1 MPEAPP
7 QRSHKV
13 GEALVVFEGMSNARI
28 KGILD
33 AASAIDRDEA
43 ALQHVVIPASIF
55 PLTARPGG
63 VFTGGVRAK
72 DGAAV
77 NFAQV
82 RRHDI
87 PMVVTPPEPETPAPA
102 ALGLDEAIFGG
113 VLFSGYGHVLLESLN
128 RLWYAFERP
137 ELDILFAGLPG
148 RHVDASWNL
157 LKAFADLLQID
168 QKRLKLVVEP
178 IRIKRLHVPQPGLEL
193 GLRTSMPYV
202 RFFRSALRARSG
214 HIQQRRRVAYISRS
228 RLKGAVR
235 RAFGES
241 ALDHAFDA
249 SGHAVYWPETL
260 SLDDQIQAFNAHS
273 SYVGF
278 IGSHLHNLML
288 RYAEGDVDCVYLCS
302 EAPNLNFLQIDMLFP
317 GQRTYCA
324 CARYEPVFEFG
335 NRAPFRIDRE
345 AAAQAFLT
353 VGIDLPLPPLDGTDD
368 TTFIEEWAYL
378 LFFYKVFR
386 PLDLT
391 SETQG
396 AGTAGRAFYD
406 GILGLLRRLSQQ
418 NADLDALRPALLN
431 AYDRVA
437 SAYRRLDQN
446 IVRAGR
452 ALLLE
457 APVST
462 LRNTLRKTKNS

>member
-1 MPEAPP
+1 MVPEAPP
-7 QRSHKV
+7 HRSHKV
-13 GEALVVFEGMSNARI
+13 GEALVVFEGMSNLRI

-33 AASAIDRDEA
+33 AAGAIDRDEGP
-43 ALQHVVIPASIF
+43 LQHVVIPASIF
-55 PLTARPGG
+55 PLTARAGG
-63 VFTGGVRAK
+63 VFTGGVRAE

-77 NFAQV
+77 GFAQV

-87 PMVVTPPEPETPAPA
+87 PMVVTPPESETTAPA

-128 RLWYAFERP
+128 RLWYAVERP
-137 ELDILFAGLPG
+137 DLDILFAGLPG

-168 QKRLKLVVEP
+168 QNRLKLVVEP
-178 IRIKRLHVPQPGLEL
+178 TRIKRLHVPQPGLEL

-202 RFFRSALRARSG
+202 RFFRSALRARYG
-214 HIQQRRRVAYISRS
+214 HIKQLQRVAYISRA

-249 SGHAVYWPETL
+249 SGNAVYWPETL
-260 SLDDQIQAFNAHS
+260 SLDNQIQAFNAHS
-273 SYVGF
+273 VYVGF

-288 RYAEGDVDCVYLCS
+288 RYAEGHVDCVYLCS

-317 GQRTYCA
+317 GQRIYCA

-353 VGIDLPLPPLDGTDD
+353 AGIDLPLPPLDGTDD

-396 AGTAGRAFYD
+396 AGAAGRAFHD
-406 GILGLLRRLSQQ
+406 GILGLLRRLTQQ

-446 IVRAGR
+446 IVRVGR
-452 ALLLE
+452 ALLE
-457 APVST
+457 V
-462 LRNTLRKTKNS
+462 